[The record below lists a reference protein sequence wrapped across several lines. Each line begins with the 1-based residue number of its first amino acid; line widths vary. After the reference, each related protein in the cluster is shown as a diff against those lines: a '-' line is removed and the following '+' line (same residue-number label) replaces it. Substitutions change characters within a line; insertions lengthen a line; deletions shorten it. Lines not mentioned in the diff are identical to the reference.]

1 MLGNRVLCNRVK
13 GEVKSKYD
21 ADFPVVQEKS
31 EPARQV
37 HSGMEVINRVEI
49 TSEDDYKAA
58 LAEHNARASR
68 HEEDRVK
75 EGPISQRLFTL

>member
-1 MLGNRVLCNRVK
+1 M
-13 GEVKSKYD
+13 
-21 ADFPVVQEKS
+21 VQEKS

-49 TSEDDYKAA
+49 ASEDDYKAA

-75 EGPISQRLFTL
+75 ELPCLSDFFGGGPICFLNNL